1 MGAVL
6 VCSVAFCLSAVAAG
20 AVVAL
25 FDVFLSPSFLDS
37 GSSLCSVFFLGVIFP
52 ALLSL
57 PITVKNPILVVLAIS
72 AVCFLCS

>member
-6 VCSVAFCLSAVAAG
+6 VCSVAFCLSAAAAG

-25 FDVFLSPSFLDS
+25 FGVFLSPSFLDS
-37 GSSLCSVFFLGVIFP
+37 GSLCSVFFLGVIFP